1 VLRRIRTNGVELNV
15 AEEGDGPPIVLLH
28 GFPHTWRI
36 WSELIGPLAARH
48 RVLAPDLRGF
58 GDSTPTAEGLDA
70 ETLSRDVE
78 GLLDRPATVVAIDAA
93 VPAAFLLAL
102 RRPDL
107 VDRLVLIEAMLGTLP
122 AEGDFPADRP
132 WWFGFHAVPGLAES
146 VLAGNE
152 AEYVGWFYDQGTRDR
167 GVRPDLREAIAAAYA
182 RPGAL
187 SRALGCYRAMPRSNA
202 QLAEAVA
209 GTRLTVPTTA
219 IGAAPVG
226 RALEEQ
232 LRPVADNL
240 TGHLIPDCGHI
251 VPIDRPRELLAI
263 VTGLHQAP
271 GPGLVDRGGH
281 LAGQSSQPNRNATSP
296 SSPKSA
302 RTSSPG
308 PTGTGA
314 VVVPVVTSS
323 PARNPRP

>member
-1 VLRRIRTNGVELNV
+1 VQHLVRTNGVELNV
-15 AEEGDGPPIVLLH
+15 AEDGDGPTIVLLH

-58 GDSTPTAEGLDA
+58 GDSTPTADGLDA

-78 GLLDRPATVVAIDAA
+78 GLLDGPATVVAIDAS

-107 VDRLVLIEAMLGTLP
+107 VDRLVLIEAMLGGVP
-122 AEGDFPADRP
+122 AGRDVVVEPR
-132 WWFGFHAVPGLAES
+132 WWFGFHAVPGLAEK

-167 GVRPDLREAIAAAYA
+167 GPRPELREAITAAYA

-187 SRALGCYRAMPRSNA
+187 SRALGFYRALPRSNA

-209 GTRLTVPTTA
+209 GARLTVPTTA

-232 LRPVADNL
+232 LRPIADDL

-251 VPIDRPRELLAI
+251 VPVDRPQELLAI
-263 VTGLHQAP
+263 I
-271 GPGLVDRGGH
+271 
-281 LAGQSSQPNRNATSP
+281 
-296 SSPKSA
+296 
-302 RTSSPG
+302 
-308 PTGTGA
+308 TGTG
-314 VVVPVVTSS
+314 
-323 PARNPRP
+323 